1 MSQISAE
8 RNEPVRLWHSIP
20 AMAETGIVL
29 LLLFL
34 FSEALLG
41 PLLAS
46 EEEPDGNP
54 ILRIMWLPV
63 YGVVIGLGLL
73 QARKFISMSWQMP
86 FLVALLVLTAASV
99 FWSIDQ
105 ALTMRRMIAAGMTT
119 VFGLHLASRY
129 NWRELLTLFG
139 LIWFFLGCLSYV
151 VSVGM
156 PALGLEQEGDHIGAW
171 RGLWFQKN
179 TLGGHAAR
187 SSFLFAFLLLTGT
200 DLRRLWIA
208 GLVLSI
214 GLVLLSTSKTSLL
227 GLMIGFLILG
237 LGTLMKRGA
246 RLALVLAWFAIT
258 LGSLIV
264 ALVVFQPELVLQIL
278 GRDAT
283 LTGRTDIWA
292 ALAHVIAE
300 RPWLGHGYGAFW
312 APGSAEAEFV
322 REQVQWAAPTAHNG
336 WLETWLSVGLIG
348 LAIFTLSFITTI
360 GRAISAAF
368 TGWNGIFALGFLAQF
383 FLFSLSESS
392 ILQQNSI
399 VWLSYASVSAILM
412 RQRGQRRGLNEALS
426 VRRQRELAPIRQRA
440 RADREVLSACE
451 SSAKV

>member
-1 MSQISAE
+1 MSQISTE
-8 RNEPVRLWHSIP
+8 RAEPVRLWNSIP
-20 AMAETGIVL
+20 AMVETGVIL
-29 LLLFL
+29 ILLFL

-54 ILRIMWLPV
+54 VLRLMWLPV
-63 YGVVIGLGLL
+63 YAIVIGLGLL
-73 QARKFISMSWQMP
+73 QARKFIAMSWQMP
-86 FLVALLVLTAASV
+86 FLVALLLLTAASV

-129 NWRELLTLFG
+129 NWRELLTMFG
-139 LIWFFLGCLSYV
+139 LIWFLLGCLSYV
-151 VSVGM
+151 ISIGM
-156 PALGLEQEGDHIGAW
+156 PAIGLEQEGDHVGAW

-187 SSFLFAFLLLTGT
+187 SSFLFAFLLLTGK
-200 DLRRLWIA
+200 DLRRLWTA

-227 GLMIGFLILG
+227 GLLIGFLILG
-237 LGTLMKRGA
+237 LGAAMKRGA
-246 RLALVLAWFAIT
+246 RLALVLAWFATTI
-258 LGSLIV
+258 GSLIT
-264 ALVVFQPELVLQIL
+264 AIVVFQPALVLQIL

-336 WLETWLSVGLIG
+336 WLETWLSVGLVG
-348 LAIFTLSFITTI
+348 LMIFTLSFITTI
-360 GRAISAAF
+360 GRAIMAAF
-368 TGWNGIFALGFLAQF
+368 ADWNGIFALGFLAQF

-399 VWLSYASVSAILM
+399 VWLSYASVAGILM
-412 RQRGQRRGLNEALS
+412 RQG
-426 VRRQRELAPIRQRA
+426 RQRA
-440 RADREVLSACE
+440 RQNKPGSVRRERDLVPITGRLPRRGTVGFRE
-451 SSAKV
+451 LR